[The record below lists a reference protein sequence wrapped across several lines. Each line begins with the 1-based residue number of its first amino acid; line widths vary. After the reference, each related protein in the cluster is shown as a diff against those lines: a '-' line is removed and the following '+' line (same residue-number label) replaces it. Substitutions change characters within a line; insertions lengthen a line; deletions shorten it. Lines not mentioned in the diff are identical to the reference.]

1 MTPPPLLVR
10 HGWRAAT
17 AIVTRSPL
25 SIKGGSPVERPLL
38 IRTVM
43 YWGED
48 TVGASTDGG
57 VGVGKGPAQA
67 VGRGADDQQ
76 VLEAAAAVLALLAWG
91 AEGDQ
96 HAGPAGWVHCEA

>member
-1 MTPPPLLVR
+1 
-10 HGWRAAT
+10 
-17 AIVTRSPL
+17 
-25 SIKGGSPVERPLL
+25 VERPLL

-67 VGRGADDQQ
+67 VGRGADDHQISTPDPP
-76 VLEAAAAVLALLAWG
+76 VGFTVKRDEIRRLA
-91 AEGDQ
+91 
-96 HAGPAGWVHCEA
+96 PAP